1 MTPAIRYSYLV
12 GAKEPTH
19 TAQKRLLSILKDD
32 SKLPT
37 IDEIEDIFSVEKVTN
52 EFFEQYKE
60 KYLQLKE
67 HLQQNNEFIVETR
80 KLGLDVDK
88 FAEQFSKKLMG
99 QIAFLYFLQKKGW
112 LGVRILPKNRMLSL
126 EEYKDINK
134 KIDLKSKDILNKVFK
149 YNSNC
154 KAYYMD
160 SQSFKELSE
169 DQAIRLS
176 MCFNNTKFDKTWGT
190 GDKQFIRGLFKF
202 CEENTEL
209 NFFDD
214 YLEPFF
220 YEALNTKR
228 KNSYYQRFNCKIP
241 FLNGGLFEPIEDYH
255 WEEISFEIPNS
266 IFSNQSE
273 KGMYS
278 DGILDI
284 FDRYNFTMNEAEPLE
299 KEVAVDPEM
308 LGKIFENLLDVN
320 DRKSK
325 GAFYTPREIV
335 HYMCQESLI
344 NYLVNKVGVP
354 YGDIKEFI
362 LYGEMI
368 RDEDG
373 RIDVVREG
381 KELRIKS
388 SIYKNIVEIDEA
400 LKTVKV
406 ADPAVGSGA
415 FPLGMLNEIVKA
427 RNNIT
432 EYIIKINKEGQFG
445 KKYDESFIRNR
456 RSQYKMKWE
465 TIRNCIFAV
474 DIEPSA
480 VDISKLRLWLSVVV
494 EQEIDVNNPKPHTLP
509 NLDQNI
515 MVGNS
520 LIDEFEGIKLFDK
533 TLRYK
538 KNNKDKR
545 NINVFMQM
553 NMLLDQSDELL
564 DNMFKLQDQYFDED
578 NEHRKKT
585 LKVEIEK
592 IRDELIRYKLQNEGN
607 IEGLRKYEESLKKK
621 TKPYFI
627 WELEFAKVFKDNGGF
642 DIVIGNPPYIG
653 ESGNKELFREIRTTD
668 FGKKYYRGKMDFWYF
683 FTSKAINILRKNGFL
698 SFIAPNNWM
707 TTFGGENMRKHV
719 MEEMTI
725 KNFISF
731 GDYKVFENADQQTMI
746 FILEKDNEKIQYKVK
761 CSILDE
767 EVYYIEDFTR
777 LQIIG
782 NHYNSFLDRKEYLE
796 GENITFLEYS
806 VAKIINKIKEKGK
819 FKLDKN
825 EAINGIHPHHASVTK
840 KMLKTIPNKK
850 VGDGIFVISEEEKQ
864 YLNLDSHEIILLKP
878 YYDSNK
884 IWRYGYNCDNSH
896 WIIYTDSSFKDKNK
910 MSKYKNIKK
919 HLDEYE
925 TVITSDNKPYG
936 LHRSRNENFFRGKKV
951 LSIRKCS
958 KPTFSYIDFNSYV
971 TAEYFVIK
979 TNRINLKYLV
989 GILNSKLVEY
999 WLKYK
1004 GKMQGNNYQIDKGPL
1019 LEIPIAFSDKK
1030 RINNIIELV
1039 DKRINNQNLEEIEK
1053 VECEINE
1060 IVYSIYNMDDREIKK
1075 IEDTI

>member
-533 TLRYK
+533 TLMYK
-538 KNNKDKR
+538 KDNKDKR

-627 WELEFAKVFKDNGGF
+627 WELEFAKIFKENGGF
-642 DIVIGNPPYIG
+642 DIVIGNPPYLESRNSNFDNKTKDVLGRIIKDRYPNDYIFFARGADLLVYFFELSLRIMKKDGVNVFITQNSWLDTNYGKKFQEFLIKTTNVLAIIDSDFKYFENVNINTVITVFEGRNGFNKDIMFTRCHTSLEEYSLPINNNIKSNKDAIIKIISKSNPLLKELKWGFIFESNEQLLKVIERCNQLGMKIDDFKGEYSIG
-653 ESGNKELFREIRTTD
+653 QGLNITKNFLVEREEVQNMNIMTENLIPIMTVKESG
-668 FGKKYYRGKMDFWYF
+668 YYEWNY
-683 FTSKAINILRKNGFL
+683 TNTFL
-698 SFIAPNNWM
+698 
-707 TTFGGENMRKHV
+707 
-719 MEEMTI
+719 I
-725 KNFISF
+725 KN
-731 GDYKVFENADQQTMI
+731 
-746 FILEKDNEKIQYKVK
+746 
-761 CSILDE
+761 
-767 EVYYIEDFTR
+767 
-777 LQIIG
+777 
-782 NHYNSFLDRKEYLE
+782 NSLTKE
-796 GENITFLEYS
+796 
-806 VAKIINKIKEKGK
+806 
-819 FKLDKN
+819 
-825 EAINGIHPHHASVTK
+825 
-840 KMLKTIPNKK
+840 
-850 VGDGIFVISEEEKQ
+850 Q
-864 YLNLDSHEIILLKP
+864 IILLKSMDIRMFDEVKTSKMP
-878 YYDSNK
+878 PALIIPRGIGARHFCSYNKIGGYSSSFVDIYRKDGIKLTKEVLNMWVFLNSTLSWLLREVSGRKNLGGGMLKAEATDLKSFPIYYDFSNLELIK
-884 IWRYGYNCDNSH
+884 NLYENAVGVRLDNAQIEINKAIHREIDNIVFNHLGLSKETKNSIIHLFMDNINSRY
-896 WIIYTDSSFKDKNK
+896 KKVKNK
-910 MSKYKNIKK
+910 
-919 HLDEYE
+919 
-925 TVITSDNKPYG
+925 
-936 LHRSRNENFFRGKKV
+936 
-951 LSIRKCS
+951 
-958 KPTFSYIDFNSYV
+958 
-971 TAEYFVIK
+971 
-979 TNRINLKYLV
+979 
-989 GILNSKLVEY
+989 
-999 WLKYK
+999 
-1004 GKMQGNNYQIDKGPL
+1004 
-1019 LEIPIAFSDKK
+1019 
-1030 RINNIIELV
+1030 
-1039 DKRINNQNLEEIEK
+1039 
-1053 VECEINE
+1053 
-1060 IVYSIYNMDDREIKK
+1060 
-1075 IEDTI
+1075 